1 MESSSIK
8 DGQRKIES
16 ETIELQNDLKPQL
29 EIVKT
34 EEDIKIKLEPNDGE
48 DSKNE
53 IREIIWL
60 DSNLIVKQEFEE
72 NPEIVNTESFDNMK
86 ELDAELENGLNEKDK
101 MDFTDASCL
110 SNPRDIKKTV
120 RKRKKSYQ
128 CTLCESNFSRK
139 SDLKKHIESDH
150 AGLKPHKCP
159 SCESSFSQKSNLKRH
174 IAFVHKGIRPKSDL
188 KHIGQVHEGIK
199 PFNCGM
205 CVSSFS
211 QKSGLKEHIASV
223 HEGKKPHKCP
233 RCESSFSEKSHLKRH
248 IASCVSRL
256 NGKWENGIFISPF

>member
-8 DGQRKIES
+8 DGQRKFES
-16 ETIELQNDLKPQL
+16 ETTELQNVMKPQL

-72 NPEIVNTESFDNMK
+72 KPKIVNTESFDNRK
-86 ELDAELENGLNEKDK
+86 ELDAELENGLNEKEK
-101 MDFTDASCL
+101 MDFTDASCG
-110 SNPRDIKKTV
+110 SNPRNIKKTV

-150 AGLKPHKCP
+150 AGIKPHKCP
-159 SCESSFSQKSNLKRH
+159 SCESSFSKKGTLK
-174 IAFVHKGIRPKSDL
+174 
-188 KHIGQVHEGIK
+188 
-199 PFNCGM
+199 
-205 CVSSFS
+205 
-211 QKSGLKEHIASV
+211 
-223 HEGKKPHKCP
+223 
-233 RCESSFSEKSHLKRH
+233 
-248 IASCVSRL
+248 
-256 NGKWENGIFISPF
+256 